1 MDKSLFDKYLKEMKD
16 MREIALK
23 RNPNLAAE
31 EVSVMSK
38 EKVIMPDDVPD
49 MSGEGKL
56 VVNVTTVRGLYP
68 VKNALVS
75 VFKGTVDNMELI
87 AKENTDESG
96 KTPEIN
102 LPAPP
107 AVLTESPENTVRPYA
122 FYNILT
128 EADGFISNINYNA
141 AVFDGVTSLQNVDM
155 IPLSKENNRPIIT
168 DEFQEYTL

>member
-1 MDKSLFDKYLKEMKD
+1 M
-16 MREIALK
+16 
-23 RNPNLAAE
+23 AASE
-31 EVSVMSK
+31 NIVMPAD
-38 EKVIMPDDVPD
+38 IPD

-56 VVNVTTVRGLYP
+56 VVNVTTIRGLYP
-68 VKNALVS
+68 VKNALIS

-87 AKENTDESG
+87 AQENTDESG
-96 KTPEIN
+96 KTPVIR

-107 AVLTESPENTVRPYA
+107 GVLTESPENTVRPYA

-155 IPLSKENNRPIIT
+155 IPLSKENNNPIVT